1 MPLQKHEL
9 FTRSKCPN
17 CLPGDTHRGA
27 LGAPSSGTAARPRRG
42 IQINLG
48 RGSRSSCRVP
58 GGPFRAAERAAVSS
72 LRAPLSAGTRVKSH
86 PARGEQSHGAGESQ
100 ASGGRSSGLPLWP
113 SDTRGTPGLPRAV
126 TMHVWTL
133 VNPRGWFPGG
143 RGGPGA
149 AREAA
154 RQGWRPE
161 CLLRVVLPPGGDR
174 APPLTGSE
182 QPSPGERNRV
192 PRAPGP
198 KRPSPPPAAPP
209 PCPGRSK
216 QETQDLT
223 WSDPDFWPG
232 FPLSR

>member
-174 APPLTGSE
+174 APPLTGVGTA
-182 QPSPGERNRV
+182 QPRRAEPS
-192 PRAPGP
+192 APGAGAQ
-198 KRPSPPPAAPP
+198 AALPT
-209 PCPGRSK
+209 PGRAAA
-216 QETQDLT
+216 L
-223 WSDPDFWPG
+223 PG
-232 FPLSR
+232 AE